1 MMTPMSA
8 HVLLLFGQRYNPAI
22 HRGVALHA
30 GRARWHLSML
40 IHPDRRALTGL
51 SKVQGVMLSDRFDG
65 VVIDSILATGLPV
78 VSLSSNP
85 AVFPG
90 ARVTADNRAIGEM
103 AAGYLLARQ
112 YRNFAYFGEQASV
125 ASRERHEAFR
135 ATLRRHRLDCRLIE
149 SAPRR
154 AAAALDWDA
163 ELRRLQRRLADL
175 PAPAAVFCF
184 NDAHAGRFLDAAL
197 RMGRRVPEEVAILG
211 VDDDPLFC
219 ETMSVPLSSV
229 RHPLEETGT
238 RGAET
243 LDAIMEGRAGRS
255 TTILLAPKG
264 VSTRRSTDHFAV
276 SHPTLQAILLH
287 LDRYHQKALSLDDIA
302 KAAEISPRTVQL
314 LLKNELRSSVTEELQ
329 KRRIAHARR
338 LLAAPSPAIADVAA
352 MAGFASASYF
362 HHAFKRA
369 TGRTPR
375 DYRQECLRKG

>member
-1 MMTPMSA
+1 MGTMPA

-40 IHPDRRALTGL
+40 IHQDGRALMGL
-51 SKVQGVMLSDRFDG
+51 SKVQGVVLADRFG
-65 VVIDSILATGLPV
+65 EAVIDSILATGLPV
-78 VSLSSNP
+78 VNLSSNP
-85 AVFPG
+85 EVFPG
-90 ARVTADNRAIGEM
+90 AWVTADNRAIGGM
-103 AAGYLLARQ
+103 AAEYLLARQ

-135 ATLRRHRLDCRLIE
+135 AALRRHGADCRLIE

-163 ELRRLQRRLADL
+163 DLRRLQRRLADL
-175 PAPAAVFCF
+175 PAPSAVFCF

-197 RMGRRVPEEVAILG
+197 QMGRRVPEEVAILG
-211 VDDDPLFC
+211 VDDDPLLC
-219 ETMSVPLSSV
+219 ETMAVPLSSV
-229 RHPLEETGT
+229 RHPLEEAGT
-238 RGAET
+238 RGAEV
-243 LDAIMEGRAGRS
+243 LDAVMAGRAKRS

-276 SHPTLQAILLH
+276 SHPTLQAVLLH
-287 LDRYHQKALSLDDIA
+287 LDRHHHRALSLGDVA
-302 KAAEISPRTVQL
+302 KAAGVSPRTVQL
-314 LLKNELRSSVTEELQ
+314 LLQTELRSSVTEELQ
-329 KRRIAHARR
+329 KRRMAHARR

-352 MAGFASASYF
+352 LAGFASASYF

-369 TGRTPR
+369 TGQTPR
-375 DYRQECLRKG
+375 DYRQACLRKG